1 MAEQVPSI
9 GRVVHFV
16 LNDGTHVP
24 AIIISPDQNDGA
36 KKSQLLQVFTLEAS
50 YTAIAPYDAA
60 CAGDTWHW
68 PEYVP
73 AKDGRGFIRFDP
85 DTLEALS

>member
-16 LNDGTHVP
+16 YGDVHVP
-24 AIIISPDQNDGA
+24 AIIIDPAFEMRKPEDEGGNEVVQSMV
-36 KKSQLLQVFTLEAS
+36 VFTMIQGNFHT
-50 YTAIAPYDAA
+50 TARYSADPIP
-60 CAGDTWHW
+60 GTWHW

-73 AKDGRGFIRFDP
+73 AKD
-85 DTLEALS
+85 

>member
-1 MAEQVPSI
+1 MADHVPSI

-24 AIIISPDQNDGA
+24 AIIINPSENDGTRKA
-36 KKSQLLQVFTLEAS
+36 QSLYVFTLGESYSVIAS
-50 YTAIAPYDAA
+50 YDAA
-60 CAGDTWHW
+60 CTGDTWHW

-73 AKDGRGFIRFDP
+73 ALP
-85 DTLEALS
+85 